1 MLAVAFR
8 GSCPAVH
15 ENPLSS
21 RIQKK
26 NGSKEEGDGQ
36 TVKQA
41 GVPWKE
47 RPVSL
52 RPLRAPLCLLRA

>member
-1 MLAVAFR
+1 MLAVALR

-21 RIQKK
+21 RIQNK
-26 NGSKEEGDGQ
+26 NINSKEEGDGQ

-41 GVPWKE
+41 GVPGKE

-52 RPLRAPLCLLRA
+52 HP